1 MTETLEF
8 DFPPTRDAM
17 CPIEPARYG
26 EMGGHPKRVRF
37 WDGSTPWLITRYQ
50 DVHDILAD
58 ARASSDP
65 TIPGYPDFTA
75 ASAAA
80 AEQRRTIVALD
91 DPEHAVLRRMLI
103 ADFMPKRIEAMR
115 PTVQAIVDSLID
127 DMLAGPQPAD
137 LVSALALPVPSLV
150 ICEVLGVPA
159 TERERFQHLAGVTG
173 ATEATVTEVVAAH
186 DELIAFLTD
195 LTLEKAS
202 SVPTGDLLSRLA
214 HEQLTTGAL
223 SANEIAKLAK
233 VLLIAGHD
241 TSAGM
246 IGLGTV
252 ALLKN
257 PDQLKIVRDS
267 QDPRVVSSA
276 VEELLRYLTIVH
288 RGRRR
293 VALEDIEL
301 GGELIRA
308 GEGMIVV
315 LETANRDEQQFK
327 NANVLD
333 VQRDSH
339 GHMAFGFGIHQCLGQ
354 SLARL
359 ELEVVNSTLFRRIPT
374 LALAV
379 PYESLPYRHDQFN
392 YGVHC
397 LPVTW

>member
-1 MTETLEF
+1 
-8 DFPPTRDAM
+8 
-17 CPIEPARYG
+17 
-26 EMGGHPKRVRF
+26 
-37 WDGSTPWLITRYQ
+37 
-50 DVHDILAD
+50 
-58 ARASSDP
+58 
-65 TIPGYPDFTA
+65 
-75 ASAAA
+75 
-80 AEQRRTIVALD
+80 
-91 DPEHAVLRRMLI
+91 
-103 ADFMPKRIEAMR
+103 
-115 PTVQAIVDSLID
+115 
-127 DMLAGPQPAD
+127 
-137 LVSALALPVPSLV
+137 
-150 ICEVLGVPA
+150 
-159 TERERFQHLAGVTG
+159 
-173 ATEATVTEVVAAH
+173 VTEVVAAH